1 MNSYSFGRSET
12 LVKFAQR
19 LRLADQHNNFDVLDD
34 SSKVKDSRI
43 QDSDAELIPL
53 VGLKP
58 SRAAVLICL
67 FEDERGHLRVIL
79 TKRSS
84 AMSSHSGEVA
94 LPGGKWEESDANDV
108 DTALREAQEEIGL
121 DPSIV
126 EVVTVLDPF
135 HTKRNI
141 TVAPV
146 IGIIWD
152 KRAFNPVPNAA
163 EVESIFD
170 APLEIFSSKIYS
182 CVQDENRR
190 QEEREWMGYKY
201 LLHFFDHQDENKSYV
216 IWALTAGILIKAA
229 SVVYQQPL
237 LLKSVGLH
245 SGTEVAI
252 EDMYTLLLPSV

>member
-1 MNSYSFGRSET
+1 MNSYSFGRSQT
-12 LVKFAQR
+12 LVKLAQR
-19 LRLADQHNNFDVLDD
+19 LGLADQHDNFDVLDD

-43 QDSDAELIPL
+43 QNSDAELIPQ

-67 FEDERGHLRVIL
+67 FEDERGDLRVIL
-79 TKRSS
+79 TKRYS

-126 EVVTVLDPF
+126 EVVSVLDPF

-141 TVAPV
+141 TVVPV

-152 KRAFNPVPNAA
+152 KRAFDPVPNAA
-163 EVESIFD
+163 EVDSIFD
-170 APLEIFSSKIYS
+170 APLEMFLK
-182 CVQDENRR
+182 DENRR
-190 QEEREWMGYKY
+190 QEEREWMGCKY
-201 LLHFFDHQDENKSYV
+201 LLHFFDHQDKNKSYV

-229 SVVYQQPL
+229 SVVYQQPPAFEERRPTFWNRI
-237 LLKSVGLH
+237 GH
-245 SGTEVAI
+245 
-252 EDMYTLLLPSV
+252 

>member
-1 MNSYSFGRSET
+1 MNSHSFGRSET
-12 LVKFAQR
+12 LVKLAQR
-19 LRLADQHNNFDVLDD
+19 LRLADQHNKFDVLDD

-43 QDSDAELIPL
+43 QDSDAEPIPQ

-67 FEDERGHLRVIL
+67 FEDERGDLRVIL

-94 LPGGKWEESDANDV
+94 LPGGKWEESDANDI
-108 DTALREAQEEIGL
+108 DTAQREAQEEIGL

-135 HTKRNI
+135 HTK
-141 TVAPV
+141 
-146 IGIIWD
+146 
-152 KRAFNPVPNAA
+152 
-163 EVESIFD
+163 
-170 APLEIFSSKIYS
+170 
-182 CVQDENRR
+182 DENRR

-229 SVVYQQPL
+229 SVVYQRPPAFQERRPTFWNR
-237 LLKSVGLH
+237 SSH
-245 SGTEVAI
+245 
-252 EDMYTLLLPSV
+252 